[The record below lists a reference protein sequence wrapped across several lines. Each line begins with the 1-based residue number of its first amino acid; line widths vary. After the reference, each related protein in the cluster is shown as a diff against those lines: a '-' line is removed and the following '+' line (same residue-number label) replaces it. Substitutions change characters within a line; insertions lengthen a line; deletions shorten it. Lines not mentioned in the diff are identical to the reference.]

1 MRLVLFGTGM
11 AANKRMKYSLRKGN
25 QIIAVVDNGSHKWGG
40 EVRNVCYRVS

>member
-11 AANKRMKYSLRKGN
+11 AANKLMKYSLRKEN
-25 QIIAVVDNGSHKWGG
+25 QIIAVVDNDSQKWG

>member
-11 AANKRMKYSLRKGN
+11 AANKLMKYSLRKEN
-25 QIIAVVDNGSHKWGG
+25 QIIAVVDNDSQKWGE